1 MSIKNLSLLLLLCS
15 TVSFG
20 QLEASKW
27 YFGNGAGLDFSEGCP
42 MPFDGSVINTIESS
56 GAICS
61 SYGTLLFYS
70 DGLTVY
76 TADNEVME
84 NGTGLLGELSSTNG
98 TLIIPEPGSLT
109 RYYIFTAD
117 AVQHYQSSAQGNGI
131 NYSVVDM
138 NAAGGN
144 GAVVEKNINIL
155 NQGSEKLTAVRN
167 ANGYWVLTQY
177 EDSFYA
183 YPVTAAGVGTPVI
196 TTIGPNI
203 SDFRNIR
210 GAIKF
215 SPDGSKVAICHSYFE
230 PALAG
235 ELYLYDFNMSTGVLS
250 NEQLLGDDVVYY
262 GASFSPNSQV
272 LYASGKV
279 PIVGGQD
286 TGNSRVFQYNLQV
299 ADIPG
304 SRIQLADY
312 LSSPFINL
320 AGLLQLSIDGKLY
333 HSFGGATL
341 SVITLPNR
349 LGVDCNFEFRAVG
362 LGNNTSSLGLPIT
375 NEDNYRNIIEYENLC
390 SGDETLFSLNTQDA
404 ITSVVWDFGD
414 PDSGVSNQS
423 VQFAPSHIFSGVGTY
438 TVTAQVTYLSGL
450 VEVYSVL
457 VKNVLA
463 PIIIPAFLYQCDVD
477 GNLDGISQFNL
488 YDALD
493 VLFIED
499 GTLVGGVNLQF
510 YETEIDALL
519 DQNQIINPESYTNLN
534 NGQTVY
540 ASVQSSLDCRR
551 ATEIILSVD
560 LGQPFEDIELLIC
573 PSVEGENSS
582 VVQVENIIDAL
593 QDIYP
598 DVLIRLYESIEFAG
612 LQTNEI
618 QGSILFDFSQPT
630 SLYYR
635 LGEPDDCIGVG
646 LASITLGEPLDL
658 ENQELVICFTE
669 EGTVLEGPEG
679 FMEYEWSTGET
690 TKDLLITEA
699 GVYTLDV
706 TLFAGC
712 SGSLYYEVVAG
723 LELQVEVE
731 VEDFLQSNTII
742 VDAYLAEGTIYY
754 SIDGGATF
762 GTSNVFEDLSPGIY
776 NIAVRDEVG
785 CNYIT
790 REVEVRGAPKFF
802 TPNSDGYNDTW
813 HVINAQNYPG
823 LTVEVFD
830 RFGKQMTS
838 LTSNSPGW
846 DGTHNGRK
854 LATNT
859 YWYKITYEERTTYG
873 FFTLITR
880 GDL

>member
-1 MSIKNLSLLLLLCS
+1 
-15 TVSFG
+15 
-20 QLEASKW
+20 
-27 YFGNGAGLDFSEGCP
+27 
-42 MPFDGSVINTIESS
+42 
-56 GAICS
+56 
-61 SYGTLLFYS
+61 
-70 DGLTVY
+70 
-76 TADNEVME
+76 ME
-84 NGTGLLGELSSTNG
+84 NGEELLGEFSSTNG
-98 TLIIPEPGSLT
+98 TLILPAPGSFT

-117 AVQHYQSSAQGNGI
+117 AAQNYFVNGVGNGI
-131 NYSVVDM
+131 NYSIVDM
-138 NAAGGN
+138 NAGGGN
-144 GAVVEKNINIL
+144 GAVIEKNVNIL
-155 NQGSEKLTAVRN
+155 NQGSEKLTAVKSP
-167 ANGYWVLTQY
+167 NGYWLLTHFQN
-177 EDSFYA
+177 SFYA

-230 PALAG
+230 PVLSG
-235 ELYLYDFNMSTGVLS
+235 ELLLYDFDINTGVLN
-250 NEQLLGDDVVYY
+250 NEQLLGNDVVYY

-272 LYASGKV
+272 LYTSGKV
-279 PIVGGQD
+279 PINGGQE
-286 TGNSRVFQYNLQV
+286 TGNSRIFQYNLQA

-304 SRIQLADY
+304 SRVQLADY
-312 LSSPFINL
+312 LSSPFVNL
-320 AGLLQLSIDGKLY
+320 AGLLQLAIDGKLY
-333 HSFGGATL
+333 HSFSGIRL
-341 SVITLPNR
+341 SAISLPNR
-349 LGVDCNFEFRAVG
+349 LGEDCNFEYRAVG
-362 LGNNTSSLGLPIT
+362 LGINTSSLGLPPS
-375 NEDNYRNIIEYENLC
+375 NEEYFRNIIEYENLC
-390 SGDETLFSLNTQDA
+390 GGDTTLFNLNTSQT
-404 ITSVVWDFGD
+404 ISSVLWNFGD
-414 PDSGVSNQS
+414 LASGVSNQS
-423 VQFAPSHIFSGVGTY
+423 TQLSPSHVFSDVGSY
-438 TVTAQVTYLSGL
+438 TVTAQVTFVSGE
-450 VEVYSVL
+450 VEVYSVI
-457 VKNVLA
+457 VKSIVA
-463 PIIIPAFLYQCDVD
+463 PDLMPGELFQCDVD
-477 GNLDGISQFNL
+477 GNIDGISQFNL
-488 YDALD
+488 FDALD
-493 VLFIED
+493 VLFIQN
-499 GTLVGGVNLQF
+499 TTVTGGVNLTF
-510 YETEIDALL
+510 YESETDAILA
-519 DQNQIINPESYTNLN
+519 QNPITNPTNYVNLS
-534 NGQTVY
+534 NGQVIY
-540 ASVQSSLDCRR
+540 ASIAPSLDCVRT
-551 ATEIILSVD
+551 TEVTLNVD
-560 LGQPFEDIELLIC
+560 LGEPLEDIELLIC

-582 VVQVENIIDAL
+582 VVQVENILDAL

-598 DVLIRLYESIEFAG
+598 NTLVRLFESLEFAG

-618 QGSILFDFSQPT
+618 VGSVLFSFNDPNI
-630 SLYYR
+630 LYYR
-635 LGEPDDCIGVG
+635 LGEPDECIGIG
-646 LASITLGEPLDL
+646 RIIITLSEPLDL

-846 DGTHNGRK
+846 DGTHNGKK